1 MNFRHQC
8 MVRGVWFQPKSRV
21 QSLTRSQFFLK
32 KMFGG
37 TSLPS
42 NVSFFLIFFLKN
54 KALHWGGLLVLERLA
69 DVCGDNRQH
78 RSNILLSWRH
88 AGQLEQ
94 YALHRSVAHSNIL
107 TGPILKG
114 MQSTDAILS
123 GWLLKQTP
131 LPLCTS
137 CTFPFLSVPL
147 HTTHQVQVH
156 HKKKGGEKPQNMD
169 LNLAFCA

>member
-1 MNFRHQC
+1 M
-8 MVRGVWFQPKSRV
+8 
-21 QSLTRSQFFLK
+21 
-32 KMFGG
+32 
-37 TSLPS
+37 
-42 NVSFFLIFFLKN
+42 
-54 KALHWGGLLVLERLA
+54 VLERLA

-114 MQSTDAILS
+114 MQSTNEILS

>member
-1 MNFRHQC
+1 M
-8 MVRGVWFQPKSRV
+8 
-21 QSLTRSQFFLK
+21 
-32 KMFGG
+32 
-37 TSLPS
+37 
-42 NVSFFLIFFLKN
+42 
-54 KALHWGGLLVLERLA
+54 VLERLA

>member
-1 MNFRHQC
+1 MNFWHQC

-42 NVSFFLIFFLKN
+42 NVSLFFNFFLKN

-114 MQSTDAILS
+114 MQSTNEILS